1 MKKNYHNTAQRAA
14 ILEYLKN
21 NKHHPNATDIYNNVS
36 KKLST
41 ISVTTIYNT
50 IDVLKKEG
58 LIQELAVRNHGGK
71 RFDYNI
77 VPHDHLIC
85 NVCGKIIDVEV
96 NIDHPL
102 MLDEKQKNGFDVR
115 ETRIKF
121 YGICPD
127 CKEMDD
133 KCNN

>member
-1 MKKNYHNTAQRAA
+1 MKKNYHKTAQRAA

-21 NKHHPNATDIYNNVS
+21 NKHHPNVTDIYNNVS

-41 ISVTTIYNT
+41 ISLTTVYNT
-50 IDVLKKEG
+50 IDILKKEG
-58 LIQELAVRNHGGK
+58 LIHELAVRNHEGR
-71 RFDYNI
+71 RFDSNI

-85 NVCGKIIDVEV
+85 NICGKIIDVEV
-96 NIDHPL
+96 NIDYPL
-102 MLDEKQKNGFDVR
+102 MLNEKQKNGFDVR

-127 CKEMDD
+127 CKEMDN
-133 KCNN
+133 KLQ